1 MYHRRGERP
10 VTERTRTRTPGGQRL
25 GRLPALTRRLPP
37 ASLRIPLP
45 EFSMRVAAFLALS
58 LVALVPASAQ
68 QPAASAP
75 HSDVSPEDR
84 LIHDQ
89 MLVMDTHLDVP
100 SRFRTGWDL
109 GELHHFAE
117 DNSQVDLPRMEQG
130 GLDGGFFVIYTAQG
144 ELTPAGYRQARDAAL
159 LRAQEIHRML
169 GAHRDRI
176 ALVTTADEGEA
187 AWRAGKRL
195 AYISIENSWPLGD
208 DLSLLQT
215 FYNLGV
221 RMAGPVHSRDNQ
233 LADSTTGQGRWRG
246 LSPLGRRWV
255 AEMNRLG
262 MLVDVSHSSDAAF
275 DQMVALSRVPVI
287 ASHSGPSA
295 INEHPR
301 NLDDDRMRRLA
312 RSGGV
317 MFLNSLFLAPHDTS
331 EERSRLEERQLRWG
345 QLNAQERRQLLTD
358 RAALEARQP
367 FQQADFDLYMRALLH
382 SVRVMGV
389 DHVGL
394 GADWDGG
401 GGVRGME
408 DVSLLPRIT
417 ARLRREGMAEA
428 DIAKIMG
435 GNLMRVLRQAE
446 AGRQPR

>member
-1 MYHRRGERP
+1 
-10 VTERTRTRTPGGQRL
+10 
-25 GRLPALTRRLPP
+25 
-37 ASLRIPLP
+37 
-45 EFSMRVAAFLALS
+45 MRSAPFLAA
-58 LVALVPASAQ
+58 ALALAAPASAQ
-68 QPAASAP
+68 QP
-75 HSDVSPEDR
+75 DVTPEDR

-89 MLVMDTHLDVP
+89 MLVIDTHLDVP

-109 GELHHFAE
+109 GDHHHFAE

-130 GLDGGFFVIYTAQG
+130 GLDGGFFVVYTAQG
-144 ELTPAGYRQARDAAL
+144 DLTPAGYARARDAAL
-159 LRAQEIHRML
+159 LRTMEIHQML
-169 GAHRDRI
+169 GAHRDKI
-176 ALVTTADEGEA
+176 AFVTTADEGER
-187 AWRAGKRL
+187 AWREGKSFG
-195 AYISIENSWPLGD
+195 YISIENSWPLGE
-208 DLSLLQT
+208 DLTLLKT
-215 FYNLGV
+215 FHDLGV
-221 RMAGPVHSRDNQ
+221 RMAGPVHSRTNQ
-233 LADSTTGQGRWRG
+233 FADSTTGEARWRG

-275 DQMVALSRVPVI
+275 DQILELSRVPVV

-331 EERSRLEERQLRWG
+331 PERSALEARQARWA
-345 QLNAQERRQLLTD
+345 QLNAQERRQLLAD

-367 FQQADFDLYMRALLH
+367 FQQATFDTYMRALLH
-382 SVRVMGV
+382 SIRVMGA

-401 GGVRGME
+401 GGVQGME
-408 DVSLLPRIT
+408 DISLLPRIT
-417 ARLRREGMAEA
+417 ARLRREGLSEA

-435 GNLMRVLRQAE
+435 GNLMRVMRQAQAHAA
-446 AGRQPR
+446 AGAAAAPSR

>member
-1 MYHRRGERP
+1 MR
-10 VTERTRTRTPGGQRL
+10 V
-25 GRLPALTRRLPP
+25 PAFIAL
-37 ASLRIPLP
+37 ASL
-45 EFSMRVAAFLALS
+45 ALG
-58 LVALVPASAQ
+58 PASAQ
-68 QPAASAP
+68 QP
-75 HSDVSPEDR
+75 DVSPEDR

-89 MLVMDTHLDVP
+89 MLVIDTHLDIP

-109 GELHHFAE
+109 GDLHHFAE

-130 GLDGGFFVIYTAQG
+130 GLDGGFFVVYTAQG
-144 ELTPAGYRQARDAAL
+144 DLTPAGYRQARDAAL
-159 LRAQEIHRML
+159 LRTIEIHRML

-176 ALVTTADEGEA
+176 ALVTTADEGER
-187 AWRAGKRL
+187 AWRGGKRL
-195 AYISIENSWPLGD
+195 AYISIENSWPLGE
-208 DLSLLQT
+208 DLSLLKT
-215 FYNLGV
+215 FHDLGV

-262 MLVDVSHSSDAAF
+262 MLIDVSHSSDAAF
-275 DQMVALSRVPVI
+275 DQMVQLSRVPIV

-312 RSGGV
+312 QAGGV

-345 QLNAQERRQLLTD
+345 RLNAQERRQLLAD
-358 RAALEARQP
+358 RAALERRQP
-367 FQQADFDLYMRALLH
+367 FQQATFDTYMRAMLH
-382 SVRVMGV
+382 SIRVMGV

-401 GGVRGME
+401 GGVQGME
-408 DVSLLPRIT
+408 DITFLPRIT
-417 ARLRREGMAEA
+417 ARLRREGFSDS

-435 GNLMRVLRQAE
+435 GNLMRVMRAAE
-446 AGRQPR
+446 AAAGTRPGQGGTAG